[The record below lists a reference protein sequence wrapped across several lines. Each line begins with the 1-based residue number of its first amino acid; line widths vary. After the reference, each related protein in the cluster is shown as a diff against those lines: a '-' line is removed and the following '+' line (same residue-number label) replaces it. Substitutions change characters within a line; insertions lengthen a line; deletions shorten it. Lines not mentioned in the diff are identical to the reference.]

1 MFHLTYDLRGVLFIL
16 LIVAAVTQLV
26 YYWFFFRRLAF
37 YKYDQ
42 VTGGPHPVSVIIC
55 AKNENLRLQKY
66 LSAVLEQ
73 AYPDFEV
80 IVVNDCSWDETGEYL
95 EAIAKQYPQ
104 LKVVT
109 IKEQEKYRHGK
120 KFALTLGIK
129 AAKNEYLLFTDAD
142 CIPASK
148 NWLSL
153 MQRHF
158 ARNTEII
165 LGYGPY
171 QKEKGFL
178 NRLIRYDTFYIAIQ
192 YLSAALGKNPYMGV
206 GRNMAYKKELFFRG
220 KGFAKHNHVLS
231 GDDDL
236 FVNQNA
242 TPQNISVELDPE
254 SFTFSEAKKTF
265 GTWFSQKKRHMST
278 ARYYKSSHKL
288 FLLINS
294 CSSFLFYIMLITLV
308 VLRFDWRILVSLYTG
323 MILLKLPIVY
333 SCSKRLKE
341 NDLVWFFPILEILH
355 IVLQPLFYTANIFS
369 KQKSWK

>member
-1 MFHLTYDLRGVLFIL
+1 MSHIIHDLKDVLFYL
-16 LIVAAVTQLV
+16 LLVTAVIQLV

-42 VTGGPHPVSVIIC
+42 VTGGPHPVSVIVC
-55 AKNENLRLQKY
+55 AKNEVLRLQKY
-66 LSAVLEQ
+66 LPAVLEQ

-80 IVVNDCSWDETGEYL
+80 IVINDCSWDETGDYL
-95 EAIAKQYPQ
+95 ESIAQQYPQ
-104 LKVVT
+104 LKIVT
-109 IKEQEKYRHGK
+109 IKEQEKYRHAK

-142 CIPASK
+142 CIPAGK

-171 QKEKGFL
+171 QKEPGFL
-178 NRLIRYDTFYIAIQ
+178 NKLIRYDTFYIATQ

-206 GRNMAYKKELFFRG
+206 GRNLAYKKDLFFRV
-220 KGFAKHNHVLS
+220 KGFAKHNHILS

-236 FVNQNA
+236 FVNENANAQNTA
-242 TPQNISVELDPE
+242 VELDPE
-254 SFTFSEAKKTF
+254 AFTFSEAKKTF
-265 GTWFSQKKRHMST
+265 GEWFTQKKRHMST
-278 ARYYKSSHKL
+278 ARHYKGKHQF

-294 CSSFLFYIMLITLV
+294 GSLILFYLLLIALLI
-308 VLRFDWRILVSLYTG
+308 LRFEWRILVSLYAG
-323 MILLKLPIVY
+323 MMLLRLPIVF
-333 SCSKRLKE
+333 SSAKRLKE
-341 NDLVWFFPILEILH
+341 NDLVWAFPFLEIVH
-355 IVLQPLFYTANIFS
+355 IMLQPLFYIANVFS

>member
-1 MFHLTYDLRGVLFIL
+1 MSHIIHDLEGVLFLLL
-16 LIVAAVTQLV
+16 LITAVTQLV
-26 YYWFFFRRLAF
+26 YYWFFYRRLAF

-42 VTGGPHPVSVIIC
+42 VTGGPHPVSVIVC
-55 AKNENLRLQKY
+55 AKNEVLRLQKY
-66 LSAVLEQ
+66 LPAVLEQ

-80 IVVNDCSWDETGEYL
+80 IVINDCSWDETGEYL
-95 EAIAKQYPQ
+95 ESIAQQYPQ
-104 LKVVT
+104 LKIVT

-142 CIPASK
+142 CIPAGK

-171 QKEKGFL
+171 QKESGFL
-178 NRLIRYDTFYIAIQ
+178 NKLIRYDTFHIATQ

-206 GRNMAYKKELFFRG
+206 GRNMAYKKDLFFRT
-220 KGFAKHNHVLS
+220 KGFAKHNHILS

-236 FVNQNA
+236 FVNENGNAQNTA
-242 TPQNISVELDPE
+242 VELDPE
-254 SFTFSEAKKTF
+254 SFTYSEAKKTF
-265 GTWFSQKKRHMST
+265 SQWFAQKKRHMST
-278 ARYYKSSHKL
+278 ARHYKSGHQF
-288 FLLINS
+288 FLLMNS
-294 CSSFLFYIMLITLV
+294 GSLILFYLLLITLLI
-308 VLRFDWRILVSLYTG
+308 LRFEWRILVSLYAG
-323 MILLKLPIVY
+323 LMILRLPIVF
-333 SCSKRLKE
+333 SCAKRLKE
-341 NDLVWFFPILEILH
+341 NDLVWSFPFLEIVH
-355 IVLQPLFYTANIFS
+355 IILQPLFYIANVFS

>member
-1 MFHLTYDLRGVLFIL
+1 MSHIIHDLKGVLFLLL
-16 LIVAAVTQLV
+16 LITAVTQLV
-26 YYWFFFRRLAF
+26 YYWFFYRRLAF

-42 VTGGPHPVSVIIC
+42 VTGGPHPVSVIVC
-55 AKNENLRLQKY
+55 AKNEVLRLQKY
-66 LSAVLEQ
+66 LPAVLEQ

-80 IVVNDCSWDETGEYL
+80 IVINDCSWDETGEYL
-95 EAIAKQYPQ
+95 ESIAQQYPQ
-104 LKVVT
+104 LKIVT

-142 CIPASK
+142 CIPAGK

-171 QKEKGFL
+171 QKEPGFL
-178 NRLIRYDTFYIAIQ
+178 NKLIRYDTFHIATQ

-206 GRNMAYKKELFFRG
+206 GRNLAYKKDLFFRT
-220 KGFAKHNHVLS
+220 KGFAKHNHILS

-236 FVNQNA
+236 FVNENGNSQN
-242 TPQNISVELDPE
+242 TSVELDPE
-254 SFTFSEAKKTF
+254 SFTYSEAKKTF
-265 GTWFSQKKRHMST
+265 GQWFAQKKRHMST
-278 ARYYKSSHKL
+278 ARHYKSGHQF
-288 FLLINS
+288 FLLMNS
-294 CSSFLFYIMLITLV
+294 GSLILFYLLLITLLI
-308 VLRFDWRILVSLYTG
+308 LRFEWRILVSLYAG
-323 MILLKLPIVY
+323 LIVLRLPIVF
-333 SCSKRLKE
+333 SCAKRLKE
-341 NDLVWFFPILEILH
+341 NDLVWTFPFLEIVH
-355 IVLQPLFYTANIFS
+355 IMLQPLFYIANVFS

>member
-1 MFHLTYDLRGVLFIL
+1 MSHIIHDLKGVLFL
-16 LIVAAVTQLV
+16 LLLVTTVTQLV

-42 VTGGPHPVSVIIC
+42 VTGGPHPVSVIVC
-55 AKNENLRLQKY
+55 AKNEVLRLQKY
-66 LSAVLEQ
+66 LPAVLEQ

-80 IVVNDCSWDETGEYL
+80 IVINDCSWDETGEYL
-95 EAIAKQYPQ
+95 ESIAQQYPQ
-104 LKVVT
+104 LKIVT

-142 CIPASK
+142 CIPAGK

-171 QKEKGFL
+171 QKEPGFL
-178 NRLIRYDTFYIAIQ
+178 NKLIRYDTFHIATQ

-206 GRNMAYKKELFFRG
+206 GRNLAYKKDLFFRT
-220 KGFAKHNHVLS
+220 KGFAKHNHILS

-236 FVNQNA
+236 FVNENGNSQNTA
-242 TPQNISVELDPE
+242 VELDPE
-254 SFTFSEAKKTF
+254 SFTYSEAKKTF
-265 GTWFSQKKRHMST
+265 GQWFAQKKRHMST
-278 ARYYKSSHKL
+278 ARHYKSGHQF
-288 FLLINS
+288 FLLMNS
-294 CSSFLFYIMLITLV
+294 GSLILFYLLLITLLI
-308 VLRFDWRILVSLYTG
+308 LRFEWRILVSLYAG
-323 MILLKLPIVY
+323 LIVLRLPIVF
-333 SCSKRLKE
+333 SCAKRLKE
-341 NDLVWFFPILEILH
+341 NDLVWTFPFLEIVH
-355 IVLQPLFYTANIFS
+355 IMLQPLFYIANVFS

>member
-1 MFHLTYDLRGVLFIL
+1 MTHLTNDLTGVLFIL
-16 LIVAAVTQLV
+16 LLVTAVIQLV
-26 YYWFFFRRLAF
+26 YYWIFFRRLAF

-55 AKNENLRLQKY
+55 AKNEVLRLRKY
-66 LSAVLEQ
+66 LPAVLEQ

-95 EAIAKQYPQ
+95 ESLSSQFSR
-104 LKVVT
+104 LKIVT
-109 IKEQEKYRHGK
+109 LKEQEKYRHGK

-171 QKEKGFL
+171 QKEPGFL
-178 NRLIRYDTFYIAIQ
+178 NKLIRYDTFYIAML

-206 GRNMAYKKELFFRG
+206 GRNLAYKKDLFFRT
-220 KGFAKHNHVLS
+220 KGFAKHNHILS

-236 FVNQNA
+236 FINENA
-242 TPQNISVELDPE
+242 TSQNTSVELEPE
-254 SFTFSEAKKTF
+254 SFTFSEAKKTL
-265 GTWFSQKKRHMST
+265 GEWFSQKKRHMST
-278 ARYYKSSHKL
+278 AGHYKGSHKFFL
-288 FLLINS
+288 FMNS
-294 CSSFLFYIMLITLV
+294 CSSLLFYMLLITLLI
-308 VLRFDWRILVSLYTG
+308 LRFEWKLLLSLYAG
-323 MILLKLPIVY
+323 LLLLRIPIVY
-333 SCSKRLKE
+333 ACSKRLKE
-341 NDLVWFFPILEILH
+341 NDLLWSFPLLEIVH
-355 IVLQPLFYTANIFS
+355 IVLQPLFYIANVFT
-369 KQKSWK
+369 KQKTWK